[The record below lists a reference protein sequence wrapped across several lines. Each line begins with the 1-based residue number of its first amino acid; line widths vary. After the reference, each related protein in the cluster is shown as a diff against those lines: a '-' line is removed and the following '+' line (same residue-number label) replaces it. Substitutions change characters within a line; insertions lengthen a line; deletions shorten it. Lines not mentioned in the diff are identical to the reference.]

1 MSKFIKG
8 FFLFVIG
15 MAIMFGLFALGMA
28 VLNEYFLA
36 VLMACGLVYFALF
49 YLLESFIEA
58 YFKLTVKEYVI
69 ATMVTP
75 LLCSVVGLILVKVM
89 SSMGAFSSGSFADLA
104 WVIVLTVV
112 LIISAVALA
121 VRSLLYVALR
131 RRNKTN

>member
-15 MAIMFGLFALGMA
+15 IAIMFGLFALGMA
-28 VLNEYFLA
+28 LLSEYYLA
-36 VLMACGLVYFALF
+36 VLMACGLIYFALF
-49 YLLESFIEA
+49 YILESFIEA
-58 YFKLTVKEYVI
+58 FFKLTVKEYVI

-75 LLCSVVGLILVKVM
+75 LLCSIAGLVLVKIM
-89 SSMGAFSSGSFADLA
+89 SSLGAFSSGSFADLA

-112 LIISAVALA
+112 LVISGVALA

-131 RRNKTN
+131 KRNKSE

>member
-15 MAIMFGLFALGMA
+15 MAIMFGLFALGMS

-36 VLMACGLVYFALF
+36 VLMACGLIYFAFF
-49 YLLESFIEA
+49 YMLESFIEA
-58 YFKLTVKEYVI
+58 FFKLSVKEYVI
-69 ATMVTP
+69 ATMVMP
-75 LLCSVVGLILVKVM
+75 LLCSVAGLVLVKVM

-112 LIISAVALA
+112 LVISAVALA

-131 RRNKTN
+131 KRNKSK

>member
-8 FFLFVIG
+8 FFLFVMG
-15 MAIMFGLFALGMA
+15 MAIMFGLFALGMS

-36 VLMACGLVYFALF
+36 VLMACGLIYFAFF
-49 YLLESFIEA
+49 YMLESFIEA
-58 YFKLTVKEYVI
+58 FFKLTVKEYVI
-69 ATMVTP
+69 ATMVMP
-75 LLCSVVGLILVKVM
+75 LLCAVAGLVLVKVM

-112 LIISAVALA
+112 LVISAVALA

-131 RRNKTN
+131 KRNKTK